1 MAYIKNEV
9 PIFGTTF
16 FDGAMARKGYGLNKM
31 CYTFNEAQ
39 AREEFSKDEMAYCDR
54 FGLTEAQKQ
63 AVRDRDLIKMLE
75 EGGNIYYMAKFAGLL
90 GLNMQDIGALQ
101 TGMTL
106 EEFKQKLVDAGR

>member
-54 FGLTEAQKQ
+54 FGLTEVQKE

-106 EEFKQKLVDAGR
+106 EEFKQKLVDAGK